1 MHPEN
6 SWPHYGGTLQGLQH
20 DWGDEYICHKLPVQT
35 HSQASRPGPA
45 TFLTLFLPS
54 TKSIPLASMPS
65 AAQPFTGTGLWDRSL
80 VLLLISIHFRT
91 GAPIKPPLLLCAQP
105 CATPKR
111 SSPNRL
117 RDSIS
122 LAAAAAS
129 LRRSSFSSVS
139 SRLPRGLTRQG
150 CTDQVLSVPWHPQ
163 ANSTYVSLV
172 AVSLIALVR
181 QNVNPSLPSTS
192 VL

>member
-1 MHPEN
+1 M
-6 SWPHYGGTLQGLQH
+6 QH
-20 DWGDEYICHKLPVQT
+20 DWGDEYICRKQPVQT

-45 TFLTLFLPS
+45 AFLTLVLPS
-54 TKSIPLASMPS
+54 TESILLASMPS
-65 AAQPFTGTGLWDRSL
+65 AAQLFTATGLQDRSL
-80 VLLLISIHFRT
+80 VLPLNLTHFRT

-111 SSPNRL
+111 SSPSRL
-117 RDSIS
+117 LDSIS

-150 CTDQVLSVPWHPQ
+150 CTDQQ
-163 ANSTYVSLV
+163 
-172 AVSLIALVR
+172 
-181 QNVNPSLPSTS
+181 LPAQ
-192 VL
+192 